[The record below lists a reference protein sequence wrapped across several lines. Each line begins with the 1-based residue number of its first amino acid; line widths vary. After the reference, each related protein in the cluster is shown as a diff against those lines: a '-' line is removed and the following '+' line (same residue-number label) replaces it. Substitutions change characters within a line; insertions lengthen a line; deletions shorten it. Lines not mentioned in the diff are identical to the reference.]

1 MELNEIID
9 LNDDMDQDQDS
20 PYEYTE
26 GYDWSK
32 HDFDNDPDW
41 R

>member
-1 MELNEIID
+1 MDEQEFFDI
-9 LNDDMDQDQDS
+9 LNDDRDQEN
-20 PYEYTE
+20 PFEYTE
-26 GYDWSK
+26 DYDWSK

>member
-1 MELNEIID
+1 MNFNKQD
-9 LNDDMDQDQDS
+9 LLDDDRDQES
-20 PYEYTE
+20 PFEYTE
-26 GYDWSK
+26 DYDWSK

>member
-1 MELNEIID
+1 MSTGID
-9 LNDDMDQDQDS
+9 EHDDRDQEN
-20 PYEYTE
+20 PCEYTE
-26 GYDWSK
+26 DYDWSE